1 MQKKEAVMTNIM
13 EKDIELEQIPSKTEA
28 QSEFAIAITPNIE
41 TVPKPP
47 SPNVDTVKV
56 PLSRT
61 EFILVYIGLLLAI
74 LLFGLD
80 QTIVATA
87 LRAIVDDLGQQ
98 ELISW
103 IGSAFLLTAAPLST
117 LYGKF
122 ADIFGRKWVF
132 VSAIFIFELGSFICG
147 ISNSMTML
155 IIGRAVAGIGG
166 GGIFSLVLIIISD
179 IVSLRDRGTYTGIIG
194 ASTGLS
200 SVIGPL
206 IGGAL
211 SDHGLWRWCFYIN
224 LPLGAITLATVIVF
238 LKFPPVEG
246 SIREKINRIDFIG
259 AALLLAAIVCFLTP
273 LQLGGSSWNWNSG
286 QTIGMFVG
294 SAVLFALFVYIELK
308 VANDPIVSARIFVNP
323 SVPLLLIIS
332 LVLGAGFLAGI
343 YYISLFFQVV
353 YGDSATNGGV
363 AIIPAVF
370 GLVVL
375 SVVSGIIASKTGKY
389 VQFLRFGP
397 IIMAVGIV
405 LISLFDGSTS
415 IVVRII
421 SLFVFGLGVGA
432 LIQINT
438 LALQCSVPH
447 ELIAIAT
454 GVTQTCNTL
463 GRAIG
468 IAITGTI
475 ANNIIVSDQA
485 GDTDL
490 QYFISK
496 FIDSGISVDPTNTLS
511 ILALLE
517 NSAAYYPNNT
527 AAAAIYNS
535 TLAKAT
541 DELIN
546 GFTDSFKISY
556 LSLLPYPI
564 VIFILSWFVHQFEM
578 GAKSA
583 EVVIGE

>member
-1 MQKKEAVMTNIM
+1 M
-13 EKDIELEQIPSKTEA
+13 EKEIEMQQRASKITAQTEIEITTTPKTETGPISSSDA
-28 QSEFAIAITPNIE
+28 
-41 TVPKPP
+41 
-47 SPNVDTVKV
+47 DTVKV
-56 PLSRT
+56 PLNRV
-61 EFILVYIGLLLAI
+61 EFVLVYIGLLLAI

-87 LRAIVDDLGQQ
+87 LRAIVADLGQQ

-103 IGSAFLLTAAPLST
+103 IGSAFLLTSAPLST
-117 LYGKF
+117 LYGKL

-147 ISNSMTML
+147 ISNSMPML
-155 IIGRAVAGIGG
+155 IFGRAVAGIGG

-194 ASTGLS
+194 ASSGLA

-211 SDHGLWRWCFYIN
+211 SDS
-224 LPLGAITLATVIVF
+224 AITLVTVILF

-246 SIREKINRIDFIG
+246 SIREKINRIDYIG
-259 AALLLAAIVCFLTP
+259 AVLLLAAIVCFLTP
-273 LQLGGSSWNWNSG
+273 LQLGGSIWSWNSG
-286 QTIGMFVG
+286 PAIGMFVG
-294 SAVLFALFVYIELK
+294 SAVLFALFVFVEFKI
-308 VANDPIVSARIFVNP
+308 ADDPIIPAKIFVNL

-332 LVLGAGFLAGI
+332 LTLGAGFLAAV

-353 YGDSATNGGV
+353 YADSATNGGV
-363 AIIPAVF
+363 AIIPVVF
-370 GLVVL
+370 GVVIL
-375 SVVSGIIASKTGKY
+375 SILSGIIASKTGKY
-389 VQFLRFGP
+389 TPFLRFGP

-405 LISLFDGSTS
+405 LISLFDGSTT
-415 IVVRII
+415 IAVRII
-421 SLFVFGLGVGA
+421 SLFVFGTGVGS
-432 LIQINT
+432 LVQISP
-438 LALQCSVPH
+438 LALQCSVPY

-468 IAITGTI
+468 VAIMGSI
-475 ANNIIVSDQA
+475 SNNIIVSDQA
-485 GDTDL
+485 GDTEL
-490 QYFISK
+490 QSFISK
-496 FIDSGISVDPTNTLS
+496 FISAGISVDPSNTLS

-517 NSAAYYPNNT
+517 ESAAYYPNNT
-527 AAAAIYNS
+527 AAAAVYNS

-541 DELIN
+541 EELIN
-546 GFTDSFKISY
+546 GFTYSFKISY

-564 VIFILSWFVHQFEM
+564 
-578 GAKSA
+578 
-583 EVVIGE
+583 